1 MRFFSVPALALLS
14 AASLGGCAALKAPGS
29 VENAAARPVC
39 LASYQIDNTTIPD
52 DSTILFKMR
61 DGSVWKNTLV
71 SPCYGLRLDTR
82 GFTYEATDPG
92 SDTICSNLVT
102 IRTNTDRNVCLLGA
116 FTQVSPPH
124 HA

>member
-1 MRFFSVPALALLS
+1 MRFFHSPALAVLC
-14 AASLGGCAALKAPGS
+14 AAALGGCAALHAPGS

-39 LASYQIDNTTIPD
+39 LASYQIDNTTIPN

-71 SPCYGLRLDTR
+71 SPCYGLRLDSR

-102 IRTNTDRNVCLLGA
+102 IRTNTNRNVCLLGA